1 MIEFDVVFP
10 FVIRDVSFGTLS
22 APTICCLLKDGRVA
36 SHFVERQL
44 VEWFDNLVFEDGKG
58 YDYRC
63 KETDELYDAK
73 CFTKGGLNF
82 SPSVMIGAGRKVDEE
97 KLHKHAG
104 SINYILCDI
113 YEFPK
118 LNVLFKRGKDLILDY
133 PTGKIPF
140 KKRNEIFAPVTQL
153 DRVSDF

>member
-1 MIEFDVVFP
+1 
-10 FVIRDVSFGTLS
+10 
-22 APTICCLLKDGRVA
+22 
-36 SHFVERQL
+36 
-44 VEWFDNLVFEDGKG
+44 
-58 YDYRC
+58 
-63 KETDELYDAK
+63 
-73 CFTKGGLNF
+73 
-82 SPSVMIGAGRKVDEE
+82 
-97 KLHKHAG
+97 